1 MPRYTLIAKLL
12 LALLVLAS
20 LAVFVG
26 DLPWGPN

>member
-1 MPRYTLIAKLL
+1 MSRYAFAAKLV

-20 LAVFVG
+20 LAVFIG

>member
-1 MPRYTLIAKLL
+1 MRYTLFLRLA